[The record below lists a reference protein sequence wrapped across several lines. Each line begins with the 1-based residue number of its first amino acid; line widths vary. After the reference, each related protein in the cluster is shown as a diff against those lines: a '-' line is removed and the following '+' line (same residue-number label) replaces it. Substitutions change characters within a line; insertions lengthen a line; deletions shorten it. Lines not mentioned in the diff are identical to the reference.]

1 MQATKNIIKTSLVC
15 SLVLTTLT
23 LLEQTLEEEKEEDRQ
38 DRQGKY
44 SRRSDPVS
52 GHVTRFGSEVSR
64 TRK

>member
-23 LLEQTLEEEKEEDRQ
+23 LLEQTLEVEEEEDRQ
-38 DRQGKY
+38 DRRGKY
-44 SRRSDPVS
+44 SRRSDPAS